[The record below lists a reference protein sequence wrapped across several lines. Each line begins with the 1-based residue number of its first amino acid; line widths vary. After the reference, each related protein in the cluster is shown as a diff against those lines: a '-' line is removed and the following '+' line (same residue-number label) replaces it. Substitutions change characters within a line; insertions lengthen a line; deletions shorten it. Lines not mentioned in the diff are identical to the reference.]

1 MDYDQQIET
10 LSNKLVEGFLQT
22 IDILSA
28 LLGAEERY
36 YMGSHCRFVS
46 EKSEEIAR
54 YMGMSESDIFEIKT
68 AGLLH
73 DIGKIGF
80 PDTLLA
86 KFPPEMTPEEF
97 RFYVRHCE
105 LGREVLR
112 RHSYLASIAEIVYQH
127 HERLDGSGFPRHLRG
142 DAIHT
147 GAMIIGVVDVYH
159 NAMYR
164 RTKDRYQSA
173 ETSGGVANV
182 NSFLDET
189 KNRFGQVMNHLQRKS
204 GTLYRPD
211 IVDAFT
217 TIVEVTRKKL
227 GERVIKR
234 YVVNQL
240 KPGMT
245 LVDNYYT
252 SYGLL
257 VAARDETLTERM
269 ISSLI
274 RFAEL
279 GEIPQKVLVID

>member
-1 MDYDQQIET
+1 MDHAQQIET
-10 LSNKLVEGFLQT
+10 LSNRLVEGFLQT

-36 YMGSHCRFVS
+36 YTGSHCRFVA
-46 EKSEEIAR
+46 EKAEEVAR
-54 YMGMSESDIFEIKT
+54 YMGLPESEVFEIRT

-97 RFYVRHCE
+97 RFYARHCE
-105 LGREVLR
+105 LGREVLC
-112 RHSYLASIAEIVYQH
+112 RHSHLTSVAELVYQH
-127 HERLDGSGFPRHLRG
+127 HERFDGSGFPRHLRG
-142 DAIHT
+142 DAIHV

-159 NAMYR
+159 NAMHR
-164 RTKDRYQSA
+164 RTKDRYQLA
-173 ETSGGVANV
+173 ETAGGVANV
-182 NSFLDET
+182 NNFIDESR
-189 KNRFGQVMNHLQRKS
+189 NRFGQVMNHFQRKA
-204 GTLYRPD
+204 GTLYRTD
-211 IVDAFT
+211 VVEAFT
-217 TIVEVTRKKL
+217 TITEINRKKL
-227 GERVIKR
+227 GEKTIKR
-234 YVVNQL
+234 YAVNQL

-245 LVDNYYT
+245 LVENYYT

-257 VAARDETLTERM
+257 VAARDETLTEKM
-269 ISSLI
+269 IASLI